1 MRPHGADESAKKPVD
16 RLVVK
21 TGGRVFFVKCDDI
34 DWIEAAGNYVRL
46 HVRSVTHVLRE
57 TMSTLEG
64 RLDPD
69 RFFRIHRSHIVN
81 IDSVQDLQPWAH
93 GEYVV
98 RLTSGVELTMT
109 RSYRARLREKL
120 GVAF

>member
-1 MRPHGADESAKKPVD
+1 MSAKKPLD

-46 HVRSVTHVLRE
+46 HVRFATHVLRE
-57 TMSTLEG
+57 TMGTLEE

-81 IDSVQDLQPWAH
+81 IDRVRDLQAWVH

-98 RLTSGVELTMT
+98 RLTNGVELPLT
-109 RSYRARLREKL
+109 RGYRARLREKL
-120 GVAF
+120 GMAF